1 MLSHIHINSRFFF
14 FLELLSSPNRSQW
27 PLERK
32 KEGVEVGVGE
42 AVKRNFEKECWT

>member
-1 MLSHIHINSRFFF
+1 MLSHIHINTHF

-27 PLERK
+27 PRERK